1 MSSSSATS
9 VRKFAVPSILP
20 TEGGEVEEE
29 GNYPG
34 AMTTRP
40 SWRGLHGDQYF
51 REVSPFSLSLLR
63 SLSSGNALSQ
73 PDEDRSRLRPD
84 LGGNSIGWRLE
95 KQPMSEEAKPFGF
108 SRLLP
113 DRFAS
118 PRLTSE
124 ASLSCLPMSDE
135 PAPPDGT
142 LFKSSAPAGW
152 ESGGSGDHCCATG
165 AEDRE
170 ESAAASP
177 LPPPSENEDSAQ
189 KSDSTPQ
196 GTIVSEKDALPCR
209 LQNGSSVN
217 SEATKDPASADGS
230 PEEQDV
236 AGKEEILTDQLQ
248 QQKEEAVLQVTKY
261 SAPQGPGDIIMI
273 QSEYTGAV
281 DILSAELET
290 TDLLSEQKKVRP
302 PPLIPPTTW
311 TNSKIR
317 EFKTK
322 MAKEK
327 NARMLVKRGEVLTV
341 RVPTH
346 PDGKRVCWEF
356 ATEDYDIGFGVYFDW
371 TPITSTA
378 ITVQVSES
386 SDEEDEEEEF
396 EGPIPVGDVEK
407 GSKSYLR
414 NRYGE
419 IMPVYRRD
427 SHHEVQIGSHDY
439 PGEGIYL
446 LKFDNSYSLLR
457 NKILFFH
464 VYYTS

>member
-1 MSSSSATS
+1 MSGEPAAPEDTRFKASA
-9 VRKFAVPSILP
+9 
-20 TEGGEVEEE
+20 
-29 GNYPG
+29 
-34 AMTTRP
+34 
-40 SWRGLHGDQYF
+40 
-51 REVSPFSLSLLR
+51 
-63 SLSSGNALSQ
+63 
-73 PDEDRSRLRPD
+73 
-84 LGGNSIGWRLE
+84 LGGR
-95 KQPMSEEAKPFGF
+95 
-108 SRLLP
+108 
-113 DRFAS
+113 
-118 PRLTSE
+118 
-124 ASLSCLPMSDE
+124 
-135 PAPPDGT
+135 
-142 LFKSSAPAGW
+142 
-152 ESGGSGDHCCATG
+152 ESGASG
-165 AEDRE
+165 AEDQERRV
-170 ESAAASP
+170 AASP
-177 LPPPSENEDSAQ
+177 LPLPPENEDSIQ
-189 KSDSTPQ
+189 KS
-196 GTIVSEKDALPCR
+196 IKEAISEKDILPCR
-209 LQNGSSVN
+209 LQNGSPIN
-217 SEATKDPASADGS
+217 SDTAKDPAGANGS
-230 PEEQDV
+230 PEERDIV
-236 AGKEEILTDQLQ
+236 GVEEILTDQLQ
-248 QQKEEAVLQVTKY
+248 HQEEEAILQVTKI

-317 EFKTK
+317 EFKAK

-407 GSKSYLR
+407 GAKSYLR

-427 SHHEVQIGSHDY
+427 SHQEVQIGSHDY

-464 VYYTS
+464 VYYTT

>member
-1 MSSSSATS
+1 MQ
-9 VRKFAVPSILP
+9 
-20 TEGGEVEEE
+20 E
-29 GNYPG
+29 
-34 AMTTRP
+34 
-40 SWRGLHGDQYF
+40 
-51 REVSPFSLSLLR
+51 
-63 SLSSGNALSQ
+63 
-73 PDEDRSRLRPD
+73 
-84 LGGNSIGWRLE
+84 
-95 KQPMSEEAKPFGF
+95 
-108 SRLLP
+108 
-113 DRFAS
+113 
-118 PRLTSE
+118 
-124 ASLSCLPMSDE
+124 
-135 PAPPDGT
+135 
-142 LFKSSAPAGW
+142 FK
-152 ESGGSGDHCCATG
+152 
-165 AEDRE
+165 
-170 ESAAASP
+170 AAIIAF
-177 LPPPSENEDSAQ
+177 LPPISSP
-189 KSDSTPQ
+189 PQ
-196 GTIVSEKDALPCR
+196 APCER
-209 LQNGSSVN
+209 LQNGSPVN
-217 SEATKDPASADGS
+217 SDTTNDPASSNGS

-236 AGKEEILTDQLQ
+236 IEEEEILTDQLQ
-248 QQKEEAVLQVTKY
+248 HQKEEAVLQETKF
-261 SAPQGPGDIIMI
+261 STPEGPGDVIMI

-281 DILSAELET
+281 DILSADLET
-290 TDLLSEQKKVRP
+290 TDLLSEQKKARP
-302 PPLIPPTTW
+302 PPLIPPTLW

-317 EFKTK
+317 EFKAQ

-396 EGPIPVGDVEK
+396 EGTIPVGDVEK
-407 GSKSYLR
+407 GAKGYLR

-427 SHHEVQIGSHDY
+427 SHQEVQIGSHDY

-464 VYYTS
+464 VYYAT

>member
-1 MSSSSATS
+1 MSGEPAAPEDTRFKASA
-9 VRKFAVPSILP
+9 
-20 TEGGEVEEE
+20 
-29 GNYPG
+29 
-34 AMTTRP
+34 
-40 SWRGLHGDQYF
+40 
-51 REVSPFSLSLLR
+51 
-63 SLSSGNALSQ
+63 
-73 PDEDRSRLRPD
+73 
-84 LGGNSIGWRLE
+84 LGGR
-95 KQPMSEEAKPFGF
+95 
-108 SRLLP
+108 
-113 DRFAS
+113 
-118 PRLTSE
+118 
-124 ASLSCLPMSDE
+124 
-135 PAPPDGT
+135 
-142 LFKSSAPAGW
+142 
-152 ESGGSGDHCCATG
+152 ESGGSGDRCCLSG
-165 AEDRE
+165 AEDQEKRVAA
-170 ESAAASP
+170 AAASP
-177 LPPPSENEDSAQ
+177 LPPPPENEDSTK
-189 KSDSTPQ
+189 KSVQ
-196 GTIVSEKDALPCR
+196 EAIVSEKDILPCR
-209 LQNGSSVN
+209 LQNGSPVN
-217 SEATKDPASADGS
+217 SDTTKDPAGANGS

-236 AGKEEILTDQLQ
+236 VGEEEVLTEQLQ
-248 QQKEEAVLQVTKY
+248 HQKEEAILQVTKF

-290 TDLLSEQKKVRP
+290 TDLLSEQKKARP
-302 PPLIPPTTW
+302 PPLFPPTIW

-407 GSKSYLR
+407 GAKSYLR

-427 SHHEVQIGSHDY
+427 SHQEVQIGSHDY

-464 VYYTS
+464 VYYTT